1 MSVLI
6 SVVAKANG
14 FRLVDMSFMGTVGSV
29 AQAAYAATA
38 PTAVSIATTSSGNYD
53 NAFLVVSMLLGSAG
67 EDSLVSNDGS
77 GFSSNAGGAN
87 FVLDSNYNAQL
98 DNNSGI
104 IRFGVR
110 GYIRATGAT
119 SFQWDMNTYSLTTSS
134 GSISSGGISGTAS
147 TDQDETG
154 SSGDI
159 GEVISLQHTS
169 GGRGYNHLDGGDTLS
184 FEVDASATSA
194 GGTTNATG
202 CTFLITFIT

>member
-53 NAFLVVSMLLGSAG
+53 DAFLVYSKRLGSAG
-67 EDSLVSNDGS
+67 EDSLASNDGS

-98 DNNSGI
+98 NNNGGLI
-104 IRFGVR
+104 EFGVK

-154 SSGDI
+154 SGDI
-159 GEVISLQHTS
+159 GESVSLQHTS
-169 GGRGYNHLDGGDTLS
+169 GGRGYNHLDAGDTVS
-184 FEVDASATSA
+184 FEVDASATNA
-194 GGTTNATG
+194 GGTTDAST
-202 CTFLITFIT
+202 CSFLVSFIS

>member
-1 MSVLI
+1 MFVLI
-6 SVVAKANG
+6 LAVAKVDG

-53 NAFLVVSMLLGSAG
+53 DAFLVYSKRLGSAG
-67 EDSLVSNDGS
+67 EDALVSNDGS

-98 DNNSGI
+98 NNNGGLI
-104 IRFGVR
+104 EFGVK

-119 SFQWDMNTYSLTTSS
+119 SFQWDMSHYALTTSS

-154 SSGDI
+154 GSGDI
-159 GEVISLQHTS
+159 GESVSLQHTS

-184 FEVDASATSA
+184 FKVAASATSA
-194 GGTTNATG
+194 GGTTDATT
-202 CTFLITFIT
+202 CTFLIAFIT